1 MMKPILV
8 ILRGNSGS
16 GKTTIAKQIQ
26 KNFGPET
33 MLVSQDA
40 IRRDILH
47 TRDKDNNSS
56 IELIERI
63 ALYGMERCPIVILEG
78 ILIKERYGKMI
89 LNLIDAFNGNALVY
103 YFDLSL
109 EETFKRHRTKGD
121 DLEFTEQDLMKWY
134 RAEDWLGVNNESI
147 LTCELSKEE
156 IERNIITDIQE
167 IYLKP

>member
-1 MMKPILV
+1 MKPILV

-33 MLVSQDA
+33 MLVSQDV
-40 IRRDILH
+40 IRRGILH
-47 TRDKDNNSS
+47 TRDKDNNLS

-63 ALYGMERCPIVILEG
+63 SLYGMEHCPIVILEG

-121 DLEFTEQDLMKWY
+121 DLEFTEQNLMKWY

-147 LTCELSKEE
+147 LTCDLSNEE
-156 IERNIITDIQE
+156 IERNIITDIYE
-167 IYLKP
+167 LNLKI

>member
-1 MMKPILV
+1 MKPILV

-33 MLVSQDA
+33 MLVSQDV

-47 TRDKDNNSS
+47 TRDKSNNLS

-63 ALYGMERCPIVILEG
+63 ALYGMEHCPIVILEG
-78 ILIKERYGKMI
+78 ILIKERYGNMI
-89 LNLIDAFNGNALVY
+89 FNLIEAFNENALVY

-109 EETFKRHRTKGD
+109 EETFKRHRTKGE
-121 DLEFTEQDLMKWY
+121 DLEFTEHDLKKWY
-134 RAEDWLGVNNESI
+134 RAKDWLGVNHESI
-147 LTCELSKEE
+147 LTCSLSKEE
-156 IERNIITDIQE
+156 IEKTIITDIQE
-167 IYLKP
+167 LHMKL